1 MSTTVTLEDVVSKFR
16 ETMYLPDPTP
26 IYVVLAT
33 VAANRL
39 PGWPVWLL
47 LIAPPSSGKSGLL
60 DSLMDLRETVAV
72 GTLTVAGLITGRWDE
87 KEKKVKIDGLL
98 HNEIGDEGLL
108 VVSDMSQL
116 LSAPAEQRAGV
127 WSLCREMFYGRVQR
141 HFGGHG
147 YRWTGH
153 LGFTGG
159 ATESIY
165 DEDLGLVGDRFVYFQ
180 MRRAGEDDDRPTGKM
195 ASARRGRQPE
205 IAAEQA
211 TLVAKFFDG
220 LDIPSTFPEISDADD
235 DRIID
240 LASIGARC
248 RSIIPRDGYSREV
261 KSTPEP
267 ERLSRLQDELTQLYA
282 GLSVIGAPP
291 EQSWLTLSQ
300 VALSGIKP
308 ERREVITFL
317 AEHAG
322 RPGTVSLIAGHC
334 GEATHAATRRHLE
347 ELAALRIATVTDRGS
362 RNERWTASDWLIQRW
377 WAVDGERPTTADE
390 DSDAPEAATEPT
402 VAALARPAADVAL
415 SPLTDSEMVALLGEL
430 RSGDGISA
438 DISNRLGVTP
448 GAWERVDAAFGEP
461 DIPTSERNH

>member
-33 VAANRL
+33 VTANRL

-211 TLVAKFFDG
+211 TLVAKFIDG
-220 LDIPSTFPEISDADD
+220 LDIPSTFPEVSDADD

-377 WAVDGERPTTADE
+377 WAVDGERPTETDE
-390 DSDAPEAATEPT
+390 DSDAPTPDVSSRPEAA
-402 VAALARPAADVAL
+402 
-415 SPLTDSEMVALLGEL
+415 
-430 RSGDGISA
+430 
-438 DISNRLGVTP
+438 P
-448 GAWERVDAAFGEP
+448 GAWDRLDASFGEL
-461 DIPTSERNH
+461 DNHDTKREGPT